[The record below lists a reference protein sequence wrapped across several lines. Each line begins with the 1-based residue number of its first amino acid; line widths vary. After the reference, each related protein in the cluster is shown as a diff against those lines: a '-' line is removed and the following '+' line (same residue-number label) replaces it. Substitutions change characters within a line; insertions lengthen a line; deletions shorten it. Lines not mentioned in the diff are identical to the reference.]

1 MAGSLNQ
8 GLSDAFAIAGAKGV
22 ITTAQKVETL
32 KETEA
37 SIKNANRNVETL
49 PLALEMTDDSSVK
62 AAFDAAKTHF
72 GTVDVLVN
80 NASLSGSA
88 GHFLHNGDMATWW
101 ADFVRS
107 PDSCL
112 S

>member
-1 MAGSLNQ
+1 MADSLGQ
-8 GLSDAFAIAGAKGV
+8 GLSDAFALAGAKGV
-22 ITTAQKVETL
+22 IITARKIETL

-37 SIKNANRNVETL
+37 NIKNANPKVEVL
-49 PLALEMTDDSSVK
+49 PLALEMTDESSVK
-62 AAFDAAKTHF
+62 AAFDAVKAKF

-80 NASLSGSA
+80 NAGLSGSA
-88 GHFLHNGDMATWW
+88 GHFLRDGDIATWW

>member
-1 MAGSLNQ
+1 MADSLGQ
-8 GLSDAFAIAGAKGV
+8 GLSDAFALAGAKGV
-22 ITTAQKVETL
+22 IITARKIETL

-37 SIKNANRNVETL
+37 NIKNANPNVEVL
-49 PLALEMTDDSSVK
+49 PLALEMTDESSVK
-62 AAFDAAKTHF
+62 AAFDAVKAKF

-80 NASLSGSA
+80 NAGLSGSA
-88 GHFLHNGDMATWW
+88 GHFLRDDDMATWW

-107 PDSCL
+107 PDNCL